1 MNVLSGVSSHQSI
14 EVNTRLTR
22 GAGITAALPLSYRE
36 GGSLGGGRSRPQGKA
51 APASQ
56 GRGPSEVA
64 VTEVDLGQL
73 MFFRDVTDVDSGTEV
88 DSGHLLCGS
97 RRA

>member
-1 MNVLSGVSSHQSI
+1 MG
-14 EVNTRLTR
+14 
-22 GAGITAALPLSYRE
+22 GAGHRAKLP
-36 GGSLGGGRSRPQGKA
+36 QHHKA
-51 APASQ
+51 EDHE
-56 GRGPSEVA
+56 SEVA

-97 RRA
+97 CRA